1 MLISL
6 HLPKTAGSSFGAAL
20 KEYYGSRIYID
31 HRDKPINTPH
41 LKRKLHALKSCAMNS
56 FQEIQFDCIHGH
68 FLPFKYALCTNATF
82 VTWLRDPV
90 ERLASHYYYWL
101 RTYNPETA
109 SILRKKVV
117 EDEWSLERFCLCP
130 ELKNLYSQ
138 YLWGFSLRRFKFIG
152 VTEFFN
158 ADIDYVSNRV
168 IGGALN
174 AYRKRAN
181 AAKASSAYIIS
192 GSLRDRIEEY
202 HDKDVALYNLALKL
216 RERRL
221 SV

>member
-1 MLISL
+1 
-6 HLPKTAGSSFGAAL
+6 
-20 KEYYGSRIYID
+20 
-31 HRDKPINTPH
+31 
-41 LKRKLHALKSCAMNS
+41 
-56 FQEIQFDCIHGH
+56 
-68 FLPFKYALCTNATF
+68 
-82 VTWLRDPV
+82 
-90 ERLASHYYYWL
+90 
-101 RTYNPETA
+101 
-109 SILRKKVV
+109 
-117 EDEWSLERFCLCP
+117 
-130 ELKNLYSQ
+130 
-138 YLWGFSLRRFKFIG
+138 LWGFSLRRFKFIG

-181 AAKASSAYIIS
+181 SAKASSAYIIS

-202 HDKDVALYNLALKL
+202 HGKDVALYNLALKL